1 MHLDLTLIAGA
12 KEYVEAQPSR
22 TELFR
27 SPLVSFLYERG
38 WRQNF
43 NLTGF
48 LVPKRRFFIIIYL
61 IVIYKIDNFDLFT
74 FEWDDSGYV
83 YISNGSNEQN
93 RKVFINGNASKHV

>member
-1 MHLDLTLIAGA
+1 MCLDLTLIAGA

-48 LVPKRRFFIIIYL
+48 LVPKRSSRWLKRTSSQQVEF
-61 IVIYKIDNFDLFT
+61 
-74 FEWDDSGYV
+74 
-83 YISNGSNEQN
+83 
-93 RKVFINGNASKHV
+93 